1 MRHIAMRALV
11 VALTLLAVAAPAR
24 AEAPRDF
31 AAEAKLMYRA
41 VACGGDAAL
50 PPELDPQLIA
60 KHCQTIAPWFA
71 KLQRTYVEPAGP
83 FLAGLRPSGLPTTVV
98 YPFGGGDLLS
108 ALITFPDATEIT
120 TLSLEHAGDPSR
132 LTSASPRQLKAALA
146 TYRGALRELFAHHDS
161 ASENMRKLERGA
173 VPGQLGFFLAA
184 LVALG
189 YEPVSLRFFALE
201 PDGAVRYLTATEI
214 AASRGVAKRKR
225 RSWVDTDFAPAYTN
239 SELTFRKAGDPSARV
254 ITHRHIAADLS
265 DGPLAGSPVWAYL
278 TARGPIVAMTKAASY
293 LLWLGSFS
301 TIRGYLLDRATWM
314 ISDSTGVPP
323 RFARKAGFTQTTY
336 GRFAG
341 SFLPAGAGD
350 NDAFRTLWAKQPRRP
365 LPFRYGYPDSEGR
378 YHLMVTMRGT
388 P

>member
-1 MRHIAMRALV
+1 MRPIVMRCLV
-11 VALTLLAVAAPAR
+11 VSLALCAVAAPAR
-24 AEAPRDF
+24 AEDPRDF
-31 AAEAKLMYRA
+31 APEAKLMYRA

-50 PPELDPQLIA
+50 PAELDARLID
-60 KHCQTIAPWFA
+60 KHCQTVAPWFA
-71 KLQRTYVEPAGP
+71 KLHRTYVDPATP
-83 FLAGLRPSGLPTTVV
+83 FLAGLRPAGLPTTVV

-108 ALITFPDATEIT
+108 ALVTYPDAAEIT
-120 TLSLEHAGDPSR
+120 TISLEHAGDPSR
-132 LTSASPRQLKAALA
+132 LLGATPRQLKSALA

-189 YEPVSLRFFALE
+189 YEPVALRFFTINS
-201 PDGAVRYLTATEI
+201 DGSLHYLTATEI

-239 SELTFRKAGDPSARV
+239 SELVFRKVGDASGRL

-265 DGPLAGSPVWAYL
+265 DKPLAGSPLWAYL
-278 TARGPIVAMTKAASY
+278 QARGPIVAMTKAASY

-301 TIRGYLLDRATWM
+301 TIRGYLLDRAQWM
-314 ISDSTGVPP
+314 ISDATGIPP

-341 SFLPAGAGD
+341 SYLPAGAGD
-350 NDAFRTLWAKQPRRP
+350 NDAFRALWANQPRRA

-378 YHLMVTMRGT
+378 YHLMVTARGT